1 MIREAGLNPA
11 SLHFQETKPIAE
23 LVAIAVAVPIP
34 ITTAFTILVA
44 VVAITVAV
52 VAKIQ
57 VIATLVAIIA
67 IPVTVIA
74 ILVAI
79 AVLVAVIAALF
90 AGFVG
95 FVPFMAPAIGLTAV
109 IAVVLDGFAQLML
122 RVLNAALATIRFRA
136 RRSRE
141 ESETTQRGGR
151 QCCPAE
157 HCLTKRGLPQIRMQS
172 HTSSWAPPWCW
183 LGFVCVLAYGTL
195 RHEKCRWCARKKVGR
210 LCVANTTDGIQAEK
224 KLFLANSQA
233 MRTRRWR
240 DLFLKDSQTREL
252 NNLRSRTE
260 AGKKEAGL

>member
-23 LVAIAVAVPIP
+23 LVAVAVTVPIP
-34 ITTAFTILVA
+34 ITTAVTIIIA
-44 VVAITVAV
+44 VVAITLAV

-74 ILVAI
+74 VLVAR

-109 IAVVLDGFAQLML
+109 IAVVLDGFAQLMF
-122 RVLNAALATIRFRA
+122 RVLNAALAIIRFRA
-136 RRSRE
+136 RRPRE

-151 QCCPAE
+151 QCCSAE

-172 HTSSWAPPWCW
+172 HTSSMGASLVLVGVCLRPCIWNTATRKMS
-183 LGFVCVLAYGTL
+183 LG
-195 RHEKCRWCARKKVGR
+195 REEKSGSTMRSEHDRTESCQKSYFW
-210 LCVANTTDGIQAEK
+210 
-224 KLFLANSQA
+224 
-233 MRTRRWR
+233 RTRRPCAH
-240 DLFLKDSQTREL
+240 K
-252 NNLRSRTE
+252 
-260 AGKKEAGL
+260 

>member
-11 SLHFQETKPIAE
+11 SLHFQETQPIA
-23 LVAIAVAVPIP
+23 
-34 ITTAFTILVA
+34 A
-44 VVAITVAV
+44 VVAITLAV

-67 IPVTVIA
+67 IPVTIIA
-74 ILVAI
+74 VLVAI
-79 AVLVAVIAALF
+79 AVLIAVIAALF

-122 RVLNAALATIRFRA
+122 RVLNAALAIIRFRA
-136 RRSRE
+136 RRPRE

-172 HTSSWAPPWCW
+172 HTSSMGASLVLVGVCLRPCIWNTATRKMS
-183 LGFVCVLAYGTL
+183 LGREEKSGSTMRSEHDRTESSL
-195 RHEKCRWCARKKVGR
+195 RKSSFW
-210 LCVANTTDGIQAEK
+210 
-224 KLFLANSQA
+224 
-233 MRTRRWR
+233 RTRRDARTRRRR
-240 DLFLKDSQTREL
+240 DLFIKDSQTR
-252 NNLRSRTE
+252 
-260 AGKKEAGL
+260 A

>member
-34 ITTAFTILVA
+34 ITTAVTIIIA
-44 VVAITVAV
+44 VVALVVVV

-57 VIATLVAIIA
+57 VIATLVAIVA
-67 IPVTVIA
+67 IPVTI
-74 ILVAI
+74 I
-79 AVLVAVIAALF
+79 AVLVAVIAAIF
-90 AGFVG
+90 AGFIG
-95 FVPFMAPAIGLTAV
+95 FVPFMAPAVGLTAV

-195 RHEKCRWCARKKVGR
+195 RHEKCRWCARKKVDR
-210 LCVANTTDGIQAEK
+210 LCVANTTER
-224 KLFLANSQA
+224 NPV
-233 MRTRRWR
+233 
-240 DLFLKDSQTREL
+240 
-252 NNLRSRTE
+252 
-260 AGKKEAGL
+260 